1 MSPLLLQ
8 FLCLLFLAGE
18 VVLIGAQSGGGGDKE
33 VLVEL
38 KRFLVTNNRVNRGD
52 YDAWPESDPSPCR
65 WHGVTCDAN
74 GRVASLNLSRSSISG
89 AAFGNFSRLTALAS
103 LDLSDNS
110 ITGTLPAADLNQCR
124 GLLHLN
130 LSHNLIA
137 GPLDLSGLTRL
148 RELDVSGNRLEG
160 AVAGNFPAICAD
172 LTSLDLSTNNLTGNI
187 TGLFDGCPRLEY
199 VDLSSNNFTGQLWPG
214 VAKFKQFS
222 AAENNLTGIVT
233 TSTFQDSCRLQSL
246 DLSAN
251 KLAGNFP
258 DSIANCN
265 NLTYMSLWGNKF
277 TGMIPA
283 GIGKLAVLE
292 TLILGKNGFER
303 QIPPELTNCT
313 KLQFLDISSNMFGG
327 DVQETFGNFV
337 SLKYLVLHHNRYTG
351 GIVSSGVL
359 QLPELAR
366 LDLSFNEFTGNLPL
380 EVADMKSLKYLM
392 LGENNFSGE
401 IPPEYGRLP
410 ELQALDLSN
419 NTLTGVIP
427 SSIGNLTSLLWLMLA
442 GNQLSGEIP
451 PAIGNCSSLLW
462 LNLADNRLTGKIPP
476 EMAEI
481 GKNPGPTFAK
491 NRNDPSVLAG
501 SGECQAMK
509 RWIPASYPPFSFVYS
524 VMTRENCRS
533 IWDRILKGYGIVPIC
548 TNSSSPVRSNTVS
561 GYVQLS
567 RNLLSGEIPSSIG
580 AMRNI
585 SLLHL
590 DGNHLTGRL
599 PPELSRLPLVMLNVS
614 RNNISGP
621 IPPEIGDILCL
632 ERMDLSF
639 NNLSGELPASLF
651 KLTDLV
657 IFNVSYNPLL
667 SGNVSTTGQFG
678 TFDEES
684 FRGNPLISFNQGG
697 AAGKQQPRP
706 EAADVPP
713 VRRRSMLRRTIVM
726 WFFFSLVLSF
736 IAGTVVF
743 IIASLRTRFPVE
755 QEPDQES
762 FSREHP
768 KGGKHSFQMWT
779 SSPPSGSS
787 STATGCSSSTEGVKV
802 FRLDKTAFTY
812 RDIVAATGNFSDDRV
827 IGRGGYG
834 VVYRGVLPD
843 GRAVAVKKLSR
854 PRDCCGD
861 DDGEREFRAEMEV
874 LADRMGFTW
883 PHPNLVTL
891 YGWCLSG
898 AAKILVY
905 EHLEGGSLD
914 ELICDTAAFGWPA
927 RLDVAIGVARALT
940 FLHHE
945 CVPAVVHRDVK
956 ASNVLLGRDGRARV
970 TDFGLAR
977 VVRPGDTHVSTVVA
991 GTVGYVAPEYGQT
1004 WRATTKGDVYS
1015 YGVLLMELATGRR
1028 AVDVGEEECLVD
1040 WARRTAKEGRNTRHQ
1055 EREDQSTSGAVFWE
1069 LLALGMRCTADAPH
1083 ERPDMPEVLAALLD
1097 IAAANGTTTTS
1108 CLTCS
1113 RT

>member
-1 MSPLLLQ
+1 MLLQ
-8 FLCLLFLAGE
+8 FLCLLLVAGE
-18 VVLIGAQSGGGGDKE
+18 VVLIGAQSGGGDRE
-33 VLVEL
+33 VLLEL
-38 KRFLVTNNRVNRGD
+38 KGFLVANNKVNRGD
-52 YDAWPESDPSPCR
+52 YDAWPETDPSPCA
-65 WHGVTCDAN
+65 WSGVNCDAE
-74 GRVASLNLSRSSISG
+74 GRVASLNLTGSSISG
-89 AAFGNFSRLTALAS
+89 PVFGNLSRLSALTS
-103 LDLSDNS
+103 LDLSNNS
-110 ITGTLPAADLNQCR
+110 ITGALPAGDLNQCR
-124 GLLHLN
+124 GLVHLN
-130 LSHNLIA
+130 LSHNLIT
-137 GPLDLSGLTRL
+137 GTLDLSGLTRL
-148 RELDVSGNRLEG
+148 QVLDVSGNRLEG
-160 AVAGNFPAICAD
+160 GVAGSFPAICAN
-172 LTSLDLSTNNLTGNI
+172 LTLLDLSTNRLTGNI
-187 TGLFDGCPRLEY
+187 TGLFDSCARLDN
-199 VDLSSNNFTGQLWPG
+199 VDLSSNNFTGELWPG
-214 VAKFKQFS
+214 VARFRQFS
-222 AAENNLTGIVT
+222 AAENNLTGIIPS
-233 TSTFQDSCRLQSL
+233 STFPDSCKLNSF

-251 KLAGNFP
+251 QLVGNFP
-258 DSIANCN
+258 DSIASCA

-277 TGMIPA
+277 TGKIPA
-283 GIGKLAVLE
+283 GIGKLAALE
-292 TLILGKNGFER
+292 TLILGKNQFDR

-313 KLQFLDISSNMFGG
+313 KLQFLDASSNMFGG
-327 DVQETFGNFV
+327 DVQETFGKFV
-337 SLKYLVLHHNRYTG
+337 SLKYLVLHHNNYTG

-359 QLPELAR
+359 RLPGLAR
-366 LDLSFNEFTGNLPL
+366 LDLSFNEFTGDLPP
-380 EVADMKSLKYLM
+380 EVAEMKSLKYLM
-392 LGENNFSGE
+392 LAENNFSGE
-401 IPPEYGRLP
+401 IPPQYGRLA

-419 NTLTGVIP
+419 NTLSGTIP
-427 SSIGNLTSLLWLMLA
+427 ASIGNLTSLLWLMLA

-451 PAIGNCSSLLW
+451 PEIGNCTSLLW

-491 NRNDPSVLAG
+491 NRNDQSVLAG
-501 SGECQAMK
+501 SGECLAMK

-548 TNSSSPVRSNTVS
+548 TNSSSPARSNTVS

-567 RNLLSGEIPSSIG
+567 RNLLSGEIPSRIG
-580 AMRNI
+580 AMQNI

-590 DGNHLTGRL
+590 DSNLLTGQL
-599 PPELSRLPLVMLNVS
+599 PPEISRLPLVMLNVS

-621 IPPEIGDILCL
+621 IPSEIGDIMCL

-639 NNLSGELPASLF
+639 NNFSGELPTSLF
-651 KLTDLV
+651 KLTELV
-657 IFNVSYNPLL
+657 MFNASYNPLL

-678 TFDEES
+678 TFDEQS
-684 FRGNPLISFNQGG
+684 FLGDPLISLHQGRG
-697 AAGKQQPRP
+697 AAGKQQP
-706 EAADVPP
+706 EAVDVPV
-713 VRRRSMLRRTIVM
+713 VRGRPRTIVM
-726 WFFFSLVLSF
+726 WFFFSLVVAF
-736 IAGTVVF
+736 IAGTIVF
-743 IIASLRTRFPVE
+743 IITSLRARFPVD
-755 QEPDQES
+755 QEPAYPES

-768 KGGKHSFQMWT
+768 KCGKSAFQMWT

-787 STATGCSSSTEGVKV
+787 SSATGCSSSTEGVKV

-854 PRDCCGD
+854 PRDCAGD

-898 AAKILVY
+898 GAKILVY

-914 ELICDTAAFGWPA
+914 ALICDTAAFGWAA
-927 RLDVAIGVARALT
+927 RLDAAVGVARALA

-1040 WARRTAKEGRNTRHQ
+1040 WARRTAKEGRKQ
-1055 EREDQSTSGAVFWE
+1055 QGEDGSVFWE
-1069 LLALGMRCTADAPH
+1069 LLALGMRCTAEAPH
-1083 ERPDMPEVLAALLD
+1083 ERPDMPDVLAALLD
-1097 IAAANGTTTTS
+1097 IAAGKERHDDGELK
-1108 CLTCS
+1108 LTCS
-1113 RT
+1113 

>member
-8 FLCLLFLAGE
+8 FLCLLLFAGE
-18 VVLIGAQSGGGGDKE
+18 VLLIGAQSNGGGDKE

-38 KRFLVTNNRVNRGD
+38 KRFLVANNRVNRGA
-52 YDAWPESDPSPCR
+52 YDAWPESDPSPCG
-65 WHGVTCDAN
+65 WIGVLCDAD
-74 GRVASLNLSRSSISG
+74 GRVASLNLSGSSISG
-89 AAFGNFSRLTALAS
+89 AAFGNFSRLSALGS

-110 ITGTLPAADLNQCR
+110 ITGALPAGDLSQCR
-124 GLLHLN
+124 GLVHLN
-130 LSHNLIA
+130 LSHNLIT
-137 GPLDLSGLTRL
+137 GQLDISGLTRL

-160 AVAGNFPAICAD
+160 GVAGNFPAICAD

-187 TGLFDGCPRLEY
+187 TGLFDGCARLEH
-199 VDLSSNNFTGQLWPG
+199 VDLSSNNFTGELWPG
-214 VAKFKQFS
+214 VARFRKFS
-222 AAENNLTGIVT
+222 AAENNLTGIIPS
-233 TSTFQDSCRLQSL
+233 STFPDGCRLYSF

-251 KLAGNFP
+251 KLIGNFP
-258 DSIANCN
+258 DSIGNCS
-265 NLTYMSLWGNKF
+265 NLTYMSLWGNNF
-277 TGMIPA
+277 TGKIPA
-283 GIGKLAVLE
+283 GIGNLTALE
-292 TLILGKNGFER
+292 TLILGTNRFDR
-303 QIPPELTNCT
+303 QIPPELTSCA

-327 DVQETFGNFV
+327 DVQETFGKFV
-337 SLKYLVLHHNRYTG
+337 SLKYLVLHHNSYTG

-359 QLPELAR
+359 LLPELAR
-366 LDLSFNEFTGNLPL
+366 LDLSYNGFTGDLPR

-392 LGENNFSGE
+392 LAENSFSGE
-401 IPPEYGRLP
+401 IPPEYGRLA

-419 NTLTGVIP
+419 NTLSGGIP
-427 SSIGNLTSLLWLMLA
+427 ASIGNLTSLLWLMLA

-451 PAIGNCSSLLW
+451 PEIGNCTSLLW
-462 LNLADNRLTGKIPP
+462 LNLADNQLSGEIPP

-491 NRNDPSVLAG
+491 NRNDSSVLAG

-567 RNLLSGEIPSSIG
+567 RNLLSGEIPSRIG

-590 DGNHLTGRL
+590 DGNNLTGRL
-599 PPELSRLPLVMLNVS
+599 PPEIGRLPLVMLNVS
-614 RNNISGP
+614 RNSISGP
-621 IPPEIGDILCL
+621 IPSEIGDILCL

-639 NNLSGELPASLF
+639 NNLSGVLPASLF
-651 KLTDLV
+651 KLTELV
-657 IFNVSYNPLL
+657 VFNVSYNPLL

-678 TFDEES
+678 TFDEQS
-684 FRGNPLISFNQGG
+684 FLGNPLISFNQGG

-706 EAADVPP
+706 EAADVPA
-713 VRRRSMLRRTIVM
+713 VRRRPRRNIVV
-726 WFFFSLVLSF
+726 WFFFSLVVAF
-736 IAGTVVF
+736 IAGTAVF
-743 IIASLRTRFPVE
+743 IIASLRTRFPVD

-768 KGGKHSFQMWT
+768 KCGKYSFQMWT

-854 PRDCCGD
+854 PRDSGAGVD

-914 ELICDTAAFGWPA
+914 ALICDTAAFGKAA
-927 RLDVAIGVARALT
+927 RLEAAVGVARALA

-1028 AVDVGEEECLVD
+1028 AVDAGEEECLVD
-1040 WARRTAKEGRNTRHQ
+1040 WARRTAKEGREQ
-1055 EREDQSTSGAVFWE
+1055 QQGEEDGSASGAVLSE

-1083 ERPDMPEVLAALLD
+1083 ERPDMPEVLAELLD
-1097 IAAANGTTTTS
+1097 IADGKE
-1108 CLTCS
+1108 
-1113 RT
+1113 RRDDGE

>member
-1 MSPLLLQ
+1 MSPSLLQ
-8 FLCLLFLAGE
+8 FLCLLLLAGE
-18 VVLIGAQSGGGGDKE
+18 AVLIGAQSNGDKE
-33 VLVEL
+33 VLLEL
-38 KRFLVTNNRVNRGD
+38 KRFLVTNNRVNRGA
-52 YDAWPESDPSPCR
+52 YDAWPESDPSPCA
-65 WHGVTCDAN
+65 WSGVRCNAD
-74 GRVASLNLSRSSISG
+74 GRVASLNLNRSTISG
-89 AAFGNFSRLTALAS
+89 PTFGNFSRLSALTS

-110 ITGTLPAADLNQCR
+110 VTGPLPLGDLNQCR

-130 LSHNLIA
+130 LSHNLIS
-137 GPLDLSGLTRL
+137 GSLDISGLTRL
-148 RELDVSGNRLEG
+148 RKLDVSGNRLEG
-160 AVAGNFPAICAD
+160 AVAGNFPVICAD
-172 LTSLDLSTNNLTGNI
+172 LTFLDLSTNALTGNI
-187 TGLFDGCPRLEY
+187 TSLFDGSDRLDH
-199 VDLSSNNFTGQLWPG
+199 VDLSSNNFTGELWPG
-214 VAKFKQFS
+214 VARFSRFS
-222 AAENNLTGIVT
+222 AAENSLSGIVP
-233 TSTFQDSCRLQSL
+233 TSTFPDSCRLLSL
-246 DLSAN
+246 DLSTN
-251 KLAGNFP
+251 QLTGNFP
-258 DSIANCN
+258 DSVAKCS
-265 NLTYMSLWGNKF
+265 NLIYISLWGNNF
-277 TGMIPA
+277 AGTIPA
-283 GIGKLAVLE
+283 GIGKLAALE
-292 TLILGKNGFER
+292 TLILGNNSFDR
-303 QIPPELTNCT
+303 QIPLELTNCT
-313 KLQFLDISSNMFGG
+313 RLQFLDISSNVFGG
-327 DVQETFGNFV
+327 DVQEAFGEFV
-337 SLKYLVLHHNRYTG
+337 SLKYLVLHHNDYTG

-359 QLPELAR
+359 RLPELAR
-366 LDLSFNEFTGNLPL
+366 LDLSFNEFSGNLPL

-392 LGENNFSGE
+392 LAENNFSGE

-419 NTLTGVIP
+419 NTLSGGIP
-427 SSIGNLTSLLWLMLA
+427 PSIGNLTSLLWLMLA

-451 PAIGNCSSLLW
+451 PEIGNCTSLLW

-481 GKNPGPTFAK
+481 GRNPGPTFAK
-491 NRNDPSVLAG
+491 NRNDSSVLAG

-548 TNSSSPVRSNTVS
+548 TNSSSPVRSNMVS

-567 RNLLSGEIPSSIG
+567 RNLLSGEIPSRIG

-590 DGNHLTGRL
+590 DGNRLTGRL
-599 PPELSRLPLVMLNVS
+599 PPEIGRLPLVMLNVS

-621 IPPEIGDILCL
+621 IPSEIGDIMCL

-639 NNLSGELPASLF
+639 NNLSGELPESLF
-651 KLTDLV
+651 KLTELV
-657 IFNVSYNPLL
+657 MFNVSFNPLL
-667 SGNVSTTGQFG
+667 SGNISSTGQFG
-678 TFDEES
+678 TFDEQS
-684 FRGNPLISFNQGG
+684 FLGNPLISFNQG
-697 AAGKQQPRP
+697 AGKQQPRP
-706 EAADVPP
+706 EAADVPA
-713 VRRRSMLRRTIVM
+713 VRRRSTLPRSIGM
-726 WFFFSLVLSF
+726 WLFFSLVVAF
-736 IAGTVVF
+736 IAGTAVF
-743 IIASLRTRFPVE
+743 IISSLRTRFPVD

-768 KGGKHSFQMWT
+768 KCGKYSFQMWT
-779 SSPPSGSS
+779 SSPPSGTSS
-787 STATGCSSSTEGVKV
+787 SATGCSSSTEGVKV

-812 RDIVAATGNFSDDRV
+812 RDIVSATGNFSDDRV

-854 PRDCCGD
+854 ARDGAGE

-914 ELICDTAAFGWPA
+914 ALICDTATFGRAA
-927 RLDVAIGVARALT
+927 RLDAAVDVARALT

-977 VVRPGDTHVSTVVA
+977 VVRPGDTHVSTMVA

-1015 YGVLLMELATGRR
+1015 YGVLLMELATGRS

-1040 WARRTAKEGRNTRHQ
+1040 WARRTAKEGWQARQQ
-1055 EREDQSTSGAVFWE
+1055 EGADGSTSGAVFWE

-1083 ERPDMPEVLAALLD
+1083 ERPDMPDVLAALFD
-1097 IAAANGTTTTS
+1097 IAAAIGSTTEGS
-1108 CLTCS
+1108 LTCS
-1113 RT
+1113 MT